1 MIKFGL
7 IGASVLS
14 LLLAAP
20 AMARHVHVVAGAA
33 PVTVVHPRL
42 YYNYDR
48 DLPIQDAL
56 RQGFSQGHEYYPSGR
71 GGLYGDGRYPG
82 NTVSNPNYPTWW

>member
-33 PVTVVHPRL
+33 PVTVVHPR
-42 YYNYDR
+42 
-48 DLPIQDAL
+48 P
-56 RQGFSQGHEYYPSGR
+56 
-71 GGLYGDGRYPG
+71 
-82 NTVSNPNYPTWW
+82 